1 MIDDRKNEYC
11 SCLGV
16 PGGRIIESIC
26 TLRVGLKFFFSFLL
40 TMIGYYQT
48 KISKDNAFQKKKRK
62 NVRKKERMVNRVL
75 SLGYGIIH

>member
-1 MIDDRKNEYC
+1 MKKAMIDDRKNEYC

-26 TLRVGLKFFFSFLL
+26 TLRVDLNFFFSFLL

-48 KISKDNAFQKKKRK
+48 KISKDNAFQTKECQKERK
-62 NVRKKERMVNRVL
+62 N
-75 SLGYGIIH
+75 G